1 MRHSLAGGF
10 RPSQLV
16 ARPATRP
23 AVAYLVLI
31 LAICVPLL
39 IVGGMMWLSG
49 LLSGEDPAQ
58 DITGRS
64 YEPKQRKLL
73 YRFRL
78 WLMSSPKKLDYRRD
92 KKGRFRRVRR
102 G

>member
-1 MRHSLAGGF
+1 M
-10 RPSQLV
+10 
-16 ARPATRP
+16 
-23 AVAYLVLI
+23 AYLALT

-39 IVGGMMWLSG
+39 IVGAMIWLSS
-49 LLSGEDPAQ
+49 LLSGEDPTQ
-58 DITGRS
+58 DVTGSS

-73 YRFRL
+73 YRLRL

>member
-1 MRHSLAGGF
+1 
-10 RPSQLV
+10 
-16 ARPATRP
+16 
-23 AVAYLVLI
+23 VAYLALI
-31 LAICVPLL
+31 LATCVPLL
-39 IVGGMMWLSG
+39 IVGGIVWLSSV
-49 LLSGEDPAQ
+49 LSGEDSAQ
-58 DITGRS
+58 DVTGS
-64 YEPKQRKLL
+64 GYQPKQRKLL